1 MQELG
6 SLGLRLQQCKT
17 GCMSAQQDVMENT
30 KLAMKKGMKRLNRA
44 FAQSNSSHLIYLAL
58 FVVGL
63 FCVVMFWT
71 RVVRFLRIFI

>member
-1 MQELG
+1 
-6 SLGLRLQQCKT
+6 
-17 GCMSAQQDVMENT
+17 MENT

-63 FCVVMFWT
+63 FCVVIFWT
-71 RVVRFLRIFI
+71 RLVRFLRIFV